1 MQMDGPHNWL
11 ARPIG
16 RKISEALADTP
27 VVCLLG
33 PRQCGKSTLA
43 RRVEPDRAYV
53 TLDDTQ
59 VLQVAREDPAGF
71 VAGLPEK
78 VTLDEVQRAPELFPA
93 IKRAVDE
100 QRTPGRFL
108 LTGSANLRLMPQVR
122 ESLAGRMEVVRL
134 QPLSEAEKARRPG
147 DFVQHLL
154 AMDFEPELTGV
165 GMKKEAAMQRQ
176 LQGALL
182 RGGFPEAVAR
192 KQDARARQWH
202 RQYLQSLLEMDAPD
216 VANILHPQDL
226 HRILSML
233 ALQNASLLNINSL
246 SKALQIPRQRLDVY
260 VAVLEKLFLIRRLP
274 AWHGNQSKR
283 LIKSPKVYVVDS
295 GLAATLADFTADD
308 WLQNRDAIGHLL
320 EAFAVQQVITQ
331 AGWTDSDLRFY
342 HYRDKDQVEVDIVI
356 ERGRKVWGIEVKLSG
371 SVDARD
377 AAGLRR
383 LREQCGENF
392 MGGVLLHGGHL
403 CHTLDDAGLWA
414 VPWAHLWMA

>member
-1 MQMDGPHNWL
+1 MQMDASSNWL
-11 ARPIG
+11 ARPMG
-16 RKISEALADTP
+16 GKVKEALADTP

-43 RRVEPDRAYV
+43 KHLEPNRAYV
-53 TLDDTQ
+53 TLDDAQ
-59 VLQVAREDPAGF
+59 VLQVARVDPASF
-71 VAGLPEK
+71 VAGLPAF

-122 ESLAGRMEVVRL
+122 ESLAGRMEVVHL
-134 QPLSEAEKARRPG
+134 QPLSEAEKARQPG
-147 DFVQHLL
+147 DFMRHLL
-154 AMDFEPELTGV
+154 SMDFEPELTGA
-165 GMKKEAAMQRQ
+165 GMKEEATMLRK

-192 KQDARARQWH
+192 KKDERARQWH
-202 RQYLQSLLEMDAPD
+202 RQYLESLLEMDAPD

-226 HRILSML
+226 HRILTIL
-233 ALQNASLLNINSL
+233 TLRNASLLNINSL

-260 VAVLEKLFLIRRLP
+260 LTVLERLFLIRRLP

-283 LIKSPKVYVVDS
+283 LIKSPKIYVVDS
-295 GLAATLADFTADD
+295 GLAATLADISADD
-308 WLQNRDAIGHLL
+308 WLQNREAVGHLL
-320 EAFAVQQVITQ
+320 EAFVVQQIITQ

-342 HYRDKDQVEVDIVI
+342 HYRDKDQVEVDVVI

-371 SVDARD
+371 SAGARD
-377 AAGLRR
+377 AKGLRR
-383 LREQCGENF
+383 LREQSGDNF
-392 MGGVLLHGGHL
+392 MGGVLLYGGHL
-403 CHTLDDAGLWA
+403 CHRLNGGGLWA
-414 VPWAHLWMA
+414 VPWSHLWR